1 MNESSETAIVHWEST
16 GTLVFEAPTALAR
29 SPETIA
35 TRAPE
40 VVISVSDRSRKFLN
54 VFSAR
59 RTSDSTKLLR
69 SLLSGVWSGFE
80 SLMKEKLAPLKDLC
94 YLGLLSCACGL
105 GLSGGA
111 FFTAAFLA
119 EVFFFAAGTMDSLRS
134 SRYLYLSEWYSRM
147 ILT

>member
-1 MNESSETAIVHWEST
+1 
-16 GTLVFEAPTALAR
+16 
-29 SPETIA
+29 
-35 TRAPE
+35 
-40 VVISVSDRSRKFLN
+40 
-54 VFSAR
+54 
-59 RTSDSTKLLR
+59 
-69 SLLSGVWSGFE
+69 
-80 SLMKEKLAPLKDLC
+80 LC

-105 GLSGGA
+105 GLSGGAFFTAAFLAGAFFTAAFLAGAFFTAAFLAGAFFTAAFLAGA